1 MDRRL
6 FGWITPI
13 VFIFG
18 IAGCNNV
25 NFVGSN
31 VNSSIQQ
38 PTVPNRLY
46 GAEPQSPNIRLLCIK
61 HSREHMADGDANL
74 AIKATQKASEKGLN
88 IKVVGNHFVDGR
100 YMGLQNAD
108 PETIERIYSIETLSQ
123 YLNQYIKTEATPGD
137 TLILFTIGHGFRD
150 GSLDNMGHRSDVLK
164 VIADIAEKN
173 NQKIFW
179 WQLSCYASAGLPD
192 IGSLSPRQQELITI
206 FATSSA
212 SETSAAY
219 VQGNIMAKIFN
230 AMAEKS
236 SAIDPNGD
244 GKITAKELRVFM
256 NTINGSYGSRV
267 HAKSGDFTMFGK
279 SGVPLLP
286 IVDRNNPQGK
296 YPEDYVF
303 PPR

>member
-1 MDRRL
+1 MRYTMDRRL
-6 FGWITPI
+6 FGWILPL
-13 VFIFG
+13 VFIFS
-18 IAGCNNV
+18 IVGC
-25 NFVGSN
+25 GN
-31 VNSSIQQ
+31 VNSSTQQ
-38 PTVPNRLY
+38 PTVPTRHY
-46 GAEPQSPNIRLLCIK
+46 GAEAPTPNIRLLCIK

-74 AIKATQKASEKGLN
+74 AIKAAQKAFEKGLN

-100 YMGLQNAD
+100 HMGFQMAD
-108 PETIERIYSIETLSQ
+108 PETVERMYSIETLSQ
-123 YLNQYIKTEATPGD
+123 YLNQYIKTDATPGD
-137 TLILFTIGHGFRD
+137 TLILFTIGHGFP
-150 GSLDNMGHRSDVLK
+150 GGTVDNMGRRSDVLK

-173 NQKIFW
+173 NQKVFW

-206 FATSSA
+206 FAASAA

-244 GKITAKELRVFM
+244 GKIAATELRAFM
-256 NTINGSYGSRV
+256 NAINGSYGSRV
-267 HAKSGDFTMFGK
+267 HAKSGDFMIFGK
-279 SGVPLLP
+279 SSVPFLR

-296 YPEDYVF
+296 YPEEYVF
-303 PPR
+303 LPQ